1 LAGSGS
7 SWDEMH
13 PDERVVAIAGR
24 RHGVISS
31 SELAR
36 AGLSRRAVSHRV
48 GRGWLHRMHRGV
60 YLVGP
65 LEAPLSRAAGA
76 VLAIGEGAVLSHHSA
91 AAAWELLAPRAGPIA
106 VTLPARDARR
116 RPGIELH
123 RVSRLHSTD
132 IRRHRAVPVTS
143 PARTLLDLGST
154 LPQRQLDR
162 AVEEAQVQRRVSL
175 HSLDEQFA
183 RYPGHRGAA
192 ALRRAMKLDPAFTRR
207 EAERRLL
214 NLIRA
219 ARLPAPQVNTTLDGY
234 EVDFLWS
241 AQRLV
246 VETDGYAFHS
256 SRSAFE
262 RDRRRDRHLQ
272 AKGYAV
278 LRITW
283 RELKDEPEAVVAELA
298 AALTRRA

>member
-1 LAGSGS
+1 
-7 SWDEMH
+7 MH

-31 SELAR
+31 AELAD

-76 VLAIGEGAVLSHHSA
+76 VLAIGEGAVLSHHSSA
-91 AAAWELLAPRAGPIA
+91 AVWDLLPLRNGSIA
-106 VTLPARDARR
+106 VILPARDARR
-116 RPGIELH
+116 RPGIELRRIRH
-123 RVSRLHSTD
+123 LDPKD
-132 IRRHRAVPVTS
+132 IRRHRALPLTS
-143 PARTLLDLGST
+143 PARTLLDLATT
-154 LPQRQLDR
+154 LPQRDLDR
-162 AVEEAQVQRRVSL
+162 AVEEAQVKRRVSI
-175 HSLDEQFA
+175 HSLNEQFA

-192 ALRRAMKLDPAFTRR
+192 ALTRAMKLDPAFTRR
-207 EAERRLL
+207 EAERRMLE
-214 NLIRA
+214 LIRA
-219 ARLPAPQVNTTLDGY
+219 ARLPAPEVNARLNGY
-234 EVDFLWS
+234 EVDFLW
-241 AQRLV
+241 RERHLV

-256 SRSAFE
+256 SRGSFE
-262 RDRRRDRHLQ
+262 NDRRRDRHLQ
-272 AKGYAV
+272 TEGYVV

-283 RELKDEPEAVVAELA
+283 RELKAHPEAVVAELA